1 MEDFIMNTTILI
13 SIISIILGSSLISGI
28 VTIILQRYYKKKDE
42 QKDLYI
48 KIRTELCLYK
58 DNIHDK
64 IISFY
69 KESNNRLNIINKKE
83 RELNHEV
90 IETKEQI
97 DKYENSLYTHTIDMD
112 EELYNSLI
120 NKINRLEEN
129 LKLIDVEKQS
139 LDTFYID
146 YWNKE
151 IHDISSKHKNL
162 INNLGLIENISSIL
176 VLSVGEID
184 KLTLE
189 LNLLVARYENN
200 SDNIISHLNNIIRK
214 IDYTLI
220 QIDKEK

>member
-1 MEDFIMNTTILI
+1 MNTTLI
-13 SIISIILGSSLISGI
+13 SIIGIILGSSLISGI

-42 QKDLYI
+42 QKELYI

-97 DKYENSLYTHTIDMD
+97 DKYKNRLNTHSIDID

-120 NKINRLEEN
+120 DKIDNLEEN
-129 LKLIDVEKQS
+129 LKLIDIEKQS
-139 LDTFYID
+139 IDTFYID
-146 YWNKE
+146 YWNNE
-151 IHDISSKHKNL
+151 IHDISCRHKNL
-162 INNLGLIENISSIL
+162 VNNLGLIENISKIL
-176 VLSVGEID
+176 VFSIEEID

-214 IDYTLI
+214 INYTLI